1 MASSEPHKPRW
12 YMIPARALFV
22 AFLSTLLTFA
32 VSLLLALVGTVIVAR
47 VHGTPPDLGL
57 AYRHIA
63 APAAAVVGTIVLVLS
78 LVMEIRHYRQA
89 RALDGVARA
98 SR

>member
-1 MASSEPHKPRW
+1 
-12 YMIPARALFV
+12 MIPARALFV
-22 AFLSTLLTFA
+22 AFLSTLLAFA
-32 VSLLLALVGTVIVAR
+32 VCLLFALVGAVIVAR
-47 VHGTPPDLGL
+47 VQGTPAELGF

-63 APAAAVVGTIVLVLS
+63 APAAGVVGGIVLVLS